1 LEVDLGLRLVVFL
14 IGFLCFTG
22 PGRTFTTQTAS
33 LNLST
38 YDLRPFYENGF
49 SKSQKITREEDLIE
63 LAGSVWRRKA
73 RPANDAEWIAEG
85 WGGAEVR
92 DGKLFVSASTLD
104 ASGRSRPVES
114 ERRSHMVVWNRRIFP
129 SDFLLEIEMNPCG
142 SSSGLTI
149 VFFAAAGVNGEDIFD
164 LALPPRRADYQAYH
178 SGALATYSDSY
189 WSRNTEAESISNR
202 LRKNPGFKQVAEG
215 PSMTTGATDVTH
227 HLRILKIGAH
237 IEVEIDGRI
246 VIKWDDP
253 DRPLGAGRIGLR
265 SMEGVTMVAYDNFKV
280 WQVTPK
286 EKR

>member
-1 LEVDLGLRLVVFL
+1 MGLRLAVFL
-14 IGFLCFTG
+14 IGFLCLTG
-22 PGRTFTTQTAS
+22 SGRTLTTQTAS
-33 LNLST
+33 LDLSRF
-38 YDLRPFYENGF
+38 DLRPFYENDF

-63 LAGSVWRRKA
+63 QAGSVWRRKA

-85 WGGAEVR
+85 GGSAEVR
-92 DGKLFVSASTLD
+92 NGKLLVSPSA
-104 ASGRSRPVES
+104 
-114 ERRSHMVVWNRRIFP
+114 RRSHMVVWNRRIFP
-129 SDFLLEIEMNPCG
+129 ADFLLEIEMNPCG
-142 SSSGLTI
+142 STSGLTI
-149 VFFAAAGVNGEDIFD
+149 VFFCAAGVNGEDIFD

-178 SGALATYSDSY
+178 SDALTNYSDSY

-215 PSMTTGATDVTH
+215 PSMTTGSTDVTH

-237 IEVEIDGRI
+237 IEIEINGRI

-265 SMEGVTMVAYDNFKV
+265 SMDGVTMVAYDNFKV